1 MQGLCEDYGRL
12 FPLAAPNHLTLQS
25 FPCIRNPCV
34 RSHSVLFVCR
44 HRSRRCSMFTTSD
57 SDARSCCK
65 KTTMLRMQRMALVGP
80 CFVLTVSAS
89 FGQNHAPPR
98 TVVVPPPTA
107 ASPAANQVD
116 VTSPDATI
124 AAAYDFISGPAGQKR
139 DWHRMRS
146 LFHPGARLIRT
157 APKKESGM
165 GQRPENPLPAEF
177 LPHSR

>member
-1 MQGLCEDYGRL
+1 MQGRCEDYGRL

-25 FPCIRNPCV
+25 FPCITNPCV
-34 RSHSVLFVCR
+34 RFHSVFFLCR
-44 HRSRRCSMFTTSD
+44 HRSRRCSMFSTSD

-65 KTTMLRMQRMALVGP
+65 RTTMSRMQRMALLGL
-80 CFVLTVSAS
+80 CFVLTAGAS
-89 FGQNHAPPR
+89 FGQNQAPPR
-98 TVVVPPPTA
+98 PVVVPQPTA
-107 ASPAANQVD
+107 APPVAHRVD

-124 AAAYDFISGPAGQKR
+124 AAAYDAISGPAAQKR
-139 DWHRMRS
+139 DWHRRRS
-146 LFHPGARLIRT
+146 FFNPAARLVRT